1 MLSYLTE
8 SAQALKQQTEAQE
21 KAHQESQAIM
31 AKMTLSLQHILK
43 SNQDL
48 VLISKKSLEKLSHL
62 ERRADA
68 AGGEPADIS
77 RHLSQ
82 WLSEYSP
89 ELSRGD
95 PAILKLGLIRQ
106 QSAFQRSLEGTKM
119 SATLPAEKAFQVAL
133 SIIAETLRLQHQNA
147 ILSAQS
153 SRKNAEFDLR
163 NNERHAQWLKTI
175 ESNAESK
182 GYTPEQFQHHQK
194 FIEKE
199 TQKEHSNISYW
210 QEAERQAIA
219 QKDQT
224 MRTLA
229 DPKLVELMLP
239 EAEVEQVVQASE
251 GLFSVW
257 LKYWKT
263 ETTKEQNFQSRLEVE
278 VELSEPE
285 TVTMDNLVE
294 LRKNISDKG
303 QGDEANGAQGSQ
315 A

>member
-1 MLSYLTE
+1 
-8 SAQALKQQTEAQE
+8 
-21 KAHQESQAIM
+21 
-31 AKMTLSLQHILK
+31 
-43 SNQDL
+43 
-48 VLISKKSLEKLSHL
+48 
-62 ERRADA
+62 
-68 AGGEPADIS
+68 
-77 RHLSQ
+77 
-82 WLSEYSP
+82 
-89 ELSRGD
+89 
-95 PAILKLGLIRQ
+95 
-106 QSAFQRSLEGTKM
+106 M
-119 SATLPAEKAFQVAL
+119 SATLSAEKAFQVAL
-133 SIIAETLRLQHQNA
+133 SIIAETLQLQHQNA

-163 NNERHAQWLKTI
+163 KHERHAQWLKTI
-175 ESNAESK
+175 ESQSK

-194 FIEKE
+194 FIGEE
-199 TQKEHSNISYW
+199 TQKEQNNISYW

-263 ETTKEQNFQSRLEVE
+263 ETTKERSYQSRLEVE

-285 TVTMDNLVE
+285 IVTMDNLDE
-294 LRKNISDKG
+294 LRKKIAEKTNTS
-303 QGDEANGAQGSQ
+303 EADVAQESQ